1 MSQALDDMVSP
12 PRYSALLSSN
22 YPPNALEK
30 ATIERDIIELEDRL
44 SRMRSAVSPVRSLL
58 PEILGQI
65 FESAVMVQDAPQ
77 ERVDSARVVDLS
89 LVCKAWRAAAELTH
103 SLWADV
109 LIAKPGPQTFDKVVA
124 WMGRA
129 GTTPKTLR
137 IRLSNPNFCCLRG
150 HLSAWGQPDP
160 LCVLDAAPLLELL
173 TEGLQLDTFEISVRS
188 SFCLRLLLLRA
199 QEATSKGSPW
209 MSLRSLDLRI
219 CDQDPE
225 RVWGYWN
232 WQEPPDPDSMFNH
245 LPSSLTSLRIR
256 FPSESPPQFTN
267 VFRPETPFRR
277 YYIPINIPAS
287 TLRNLISITIACDWE
302 GPQIARLLQ
311 YCTRVEYLDIDY
323 ETGWGQLWTREAT
336 AFAWY
341 GLPPRLH
348 FPELRTLK
356 VHHIPSCA
364 AGHVLHFI
372 DAPALSRIHVGIKEV
387 KDEEGPGGDDEGEP
401 LTIIRPT
408 YLFLDSLGLLHPPR
422 ATMLQSLTISNQDFC
437 EKGFSGK
444 AFISILSPFLSLT
457 HLTVVGVSFGEEKDT
472 AGDSFAV
479 MRWSMDDQ
487 QTFLLPCLEHLEIAD
502 CYEIFPL
509 ESLLRFIEARH
520 RRYEAFAEGDK
531 APDSL
536 KMVVLRDIKN
546 VVTLEEDCESARAL
560 EFVRGMGITVECIR
574 SPEQK

>member
-1 MSQALDDMVSP
+1 MSETSNDLVISP

-30 ATIERDIIELEDRL
+30 ATIQRDIIKLEDRL

-65 FESAVMVQDAPQ
+65 FEAAVMVQDAPR

-89 LVCKAWRAAAELTH
+89 LVCKAWRAAAEMTH

-109 LIAKPGPQTFDKVVA
+109 LIAKPGPRIFDKVVA

-137 IRLSNPNFCCLRG
+137 IRLSNPDCCFWG
-150 HLSAWGQPDP
+150 HLSAWTKFPGHPDS

-188 SFCLRLLLLRA
+188 SFCLRLLLLRV
-199 QEATSKGSPW
+199 QEETSKGSPW

-219 CDQDPE
+219 CDQEHQEPQ
-225 RVWGYWN
+225 RWWN
-232 WQEPPDPDSMFNH
+232 WQEPSDPSASMFNH

-256 FPSESPPQFTN
+256 FPSQPQLILS
-267 VFRPETPFRR
+267 RPQT

-311 YCTRVEYLDIDY
+311 HCTRVEYLDIDY
-323 ETGWGQLWTREAT
+323 GIGSSSRQLWTRKET
-336 AFAWY
+336 AFAQY
-341 GLPPRLH
+341 DLPHRLH

-364 AGHVLHFI
+364 AEHVLHFI

-387 KDEEGPGGDDEGEP
+387 KDVEGPGGDDEGEP

-422 ATMLQSLTISNQDFC
+422 ATILQSLTISNQDFF

-444 AFISILSPFLSLT
+444 AFISILWPLLSLT
-457 HLTVVGVSFGEEKDT
+457 HLTVVGDT

-479 MRWSMDDQ
+479 MRWCMDDQ
-487 QTFLLPCLEHLEIAD
+487 QTLLLPCLEHLEIAD

-520 RRYEAFAEGDK
+520 RRYDAFAEGDK
-531 APDSL
+531 APDS
-536 KMVVLRDIKN
+536 DIKD
-546 VVTLEEDCESARAL
+546 VATLEEDCESASAVEL
-560 EFVRGMGITVECIR
+560 VRGMGIA
-574 SPEQK
+574 K